1 MLVCNVALR
10 PPRSAIAADLV
21 EIAEAIDQPATG
33 TLVLATL
40 VDDPASV
47 GDLVDAYLGEI
58 MIEAASANTV
68 LDAGLAY
75 VAAVDEATTAT
86 ATQDAAATTLISR
99 HAMLPGVFVNSDG
112 TARQG
117 NANGIMVNL

>member
-10 PPRSAIAADLV
+10 PPRTAVTV
-21 EIAEAIDQPATG
+21 EITEILAAVDAAATG
-33 TLVLATL
+33 NVVFATL

-47 GDLVDAYLGEI
+47 GDTVDAYLGEI
-58 MIEAASANTV
+58 MVEAASADTV

-75 VAAVDEATTAT
+75 VGAIDEAVTAID
-86 ATQDAAATTLISR
+86 TQDATAVTLVSR